1 MEMLKIRKEEKQ
13 DYKEVENLIREAF
26 WNVYVPG
33 CSEHYVAH
41 ELRAHED
48 FVPELDLVAELDGR
62 IVANVMYTIAR
73 LTDEA
78 GEEKKVLTFGPLSVL
93 PEYQRKGIG
102 KQLLEAS
109 FEIAEK
115 MGYDV
120 IVIMGDP
127 NNYVARGFKSCKRFS
142 VCLEGGIFPTGMM
155 VKELKPGVL
164 DGRTWYY
171 RESPAFEIDMDKFEE
186 FDRMFELKEKK
197 VQPIQEAFYIISN
210 STLN

>member
-1 MEMLKIRKEEKQ
+1 M
-13 DYKEVENLIREAF
+13 
-26 WNVYVPG
+26 
-33 CSEHYVAH
+33 AH

-73 LTDEA
+73 LTDES

-142 VCLEGGIFPTGMM
+142 VCLEIFPTG
-155 VKELKPGVL
+155 
-164 DGRTWYY
+164 W
-171 RESPAFEIDMDKFEE
+171 
-186 FDRMFELKEKK
+186 
-197 VQPIQEAFYIISN
+197 
-210 STLN
+210 